1 MESYQCSFITELE
14 LVPGLESNTEPE
26 TTIESMVAPNSS
38 TKSEYQS
45 SYEPTGE
52 PKSTTESD
60 SAVEL
65 ESRVDGW
72 DHYRRT
78 ANRGC

>member
-1 MESYQCSFITELE
+1 MEGRKCSFITESE
-14 LVPGLESNTEPE
+14 PVPCPESNTEPK

-52 PKSTTESD
+52 PESTTESA
-60 SAVEL
+60 SA
-65 ESRVDGW
+65 
-72 DHYRRT
+72 T
-78 ANRGC
+78 